1 MSTSGSKDDTVEVL
15 AVEMVLLVVSLD
27 RLQEHIARLEW
38 IWREK
43 LLGEEE
49 GVETMQV
56 ENFKE
61 IVTVLLHDSKAVC
74 GRIERKTDRRLCI

>member
-1 MSTSGSKDDTVEVL
+1 M
-15 AVEMVLLVVSLD
+15 LVVSLD
-27 RLQEHIARLEW
+27 RLQEHITRLEW

-56 ENFKE
+56 IITSLLIITRHFVKVQWREN
-61 IVTVLLHDSKAVC
+61 I
-74 GRIERKTDRRLCI
+74 

>member
-1 MSTSGSKDDTVEVL
+1 MTVVYQL
-15 AVEMVLLVVSLD
+15 RAVELMLLVVSLD
-27 RLQEHIARLEW
+27 RLQELLTRIEW

-56 ENFKE
+56 F
-61 IVTVLLHDSKAVC
+61 
-74 GRIERKTDRRLCI
+74 RIPN

>member
-1 MSTSGSKDDTVEVL
+1 M
-15 AVEMVLLVVSLD
+15 AVELVVLVVCLD
-27 RLQEHIARLEW
+27 RLQEHITRLEW

-56 ENFKE
+56 
-61 IVTVLLHDSKAVC
+61 IITCLL
-74 GRIERKTDRRLCI
+74 IIQIQI

>member
-1 MSTSGSKDDTVEVL
+1 M
-15 AVEMVLLVVSLD
+15 AVELVLLVLCLD
-27 RLQEHIARLEW
+27 RLQEHITRLEW

-56 ENFKE
+56 TITCLLLITKVRRYTDKKENQSFLIDKE
-61 IVTVLLHDSKAVC
+61 IQSGAVAKSYMSMHC
-74 GRIERKTDRRLCI
+74 

>member
-1 MSTSGSKDDTVEVL
+1 MQLLSVEL
-15 AVEMVLLVVSLD
+15 LLLVVSLD
-27 RLQEHIARLEW
+27 RLQEHITRIEW

-56 ENFKE
+56 IKPSTIHMYNYE
-61 IVTVLLHDSKAVC
+61 IVYIL
-74 GRIERKTDRRLCI
+74 

>member
-1 MSTSGSKDDTVEVL
+1 M
-15 AVEMVLLVVSLD
+15 AVELVLLVVSLD
-27 RLQEHIARLEW
+27 RLQEHITRLEW

-56 ENFKE
+56 
-61 IVTVLLHDSKAVC
+61 V
-74 GRIERKTDRRLCI
+74 

>member
-1 MSTSGSKDDTVEVL
+1 MSTCGSKDDTVEVL

-56 ENFKE
+56 EK
-61 IVTVLLHDSKAVC
+61 L
-74 GRIERKTDRRLCI
+74 